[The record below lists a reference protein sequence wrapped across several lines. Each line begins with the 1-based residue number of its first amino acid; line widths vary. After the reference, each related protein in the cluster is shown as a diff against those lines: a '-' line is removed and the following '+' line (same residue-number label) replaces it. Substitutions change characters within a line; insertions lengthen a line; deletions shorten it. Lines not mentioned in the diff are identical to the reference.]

1 MDILA
6 VRMKEL
12 RKAFSFSQEAAA
24 KELNIAIPTYC
35 RYEYGQREP
44 NATTI
49 AAMARLYHVSADYLL
64 GISDDPAWRG
74 PSDEP

>member
-1 MDILA
+1 MEILA

-12 RKAFSFSQEAAA
+12 RKAALLSQGEASD
-24 KELNIAIPTYC
+24 LLGIAISTYC

-64 GISDDPAWRG
+64 GL
-74 PSDEP
+74 SDEKIIKG

>member
-12 RKAFSFSQEAAA
+12 RKASGLSQESAA
-24 KELNIAIPTYC
+24 KGLNIAMPTYC

-49 AAMARLYHVSADYLL
+49 AAIARLYHVSADYLL
-64 GISDDPAWRG
+64 GITDDPAWRG
-74 PSDEP
+74 PAEEP